1 MYYIKYVFNIVIQI
15 ISDLTEMTFNTY
27 LKIYNYKYL

>member
-15 ISDLTEMTFNTY
+15 ISDLTEMTFNTF
-27 LKIYNYKYL
+27 KNI